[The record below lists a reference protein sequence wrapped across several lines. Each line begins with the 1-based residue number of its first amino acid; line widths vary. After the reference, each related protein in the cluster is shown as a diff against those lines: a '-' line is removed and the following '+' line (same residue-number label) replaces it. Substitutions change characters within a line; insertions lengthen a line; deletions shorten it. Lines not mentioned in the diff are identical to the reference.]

1 MVWLNVG
8 GCTQISSCLTE
19 AEAARARE
27 AKKRPAED
35 RACCMATCFVNEFGA
50 ASDGWGFIIS
60 DIQGDRS

>member
-35 RACCMATCFVNEFGA
+35 RACCMAT
-50 ASDGWGFIIS
+50 
-60 DIQGDRS
+60 